1 MSILD
6 YLSMVLIG
14 QDIREAFNKKK
25 KTSLKWLTV
34 AIFLKWQSWIIFVYH
49 GLSWNGLS
57 WTIMDYHGHHGLSWT
72 IVNYCGLSWTI

>member
-34 AIFLKWQSWIIFVYH
+34 AIFLKWQSWTIME
-49 GLSWNGLS
+49 
-57 WTIMDYHGHHGLSWT
+57 WTIMDYHGLSWT
-72 IVNYCGLSWTI
+72 SWTIMDYCELLWTIMDYLRLS

>member
-34 AIFLKWQSWIIFVYH
+34 AIFLKWQLWTVMDCH
-49 GLSWNGLS
+49 RLSWS
-57 WTIMDYHGHHGLSWT
+57 IMTSLDCTRLGKR
-72 IVNYCGLSWTI
+72 